1 MTPIR
6 WVADVGNT
14 RIKVGAIKNGR
25 LLHVRAVRH
34 ADSLNF
40 DALLAY
46 GLPRDAMLSS
56 VAPTAAD
63 RLLAYLDDRQIHVS
77 TIWRSDGALF
87 RTGLLT
93 SDVDT
98 PETTGVDRLLSAI
111 GALQRAPGRDVL
123 VVDCGSAITVN
134 ATTANRA
141 FRGGAIFPGLR
152 LMAAGLNQNTAAL
165 PYVPIERIP
174 SALGLSTRDAIAAGV
189 AHAALGGIERI
200 VRELSG
206 AVAPAIFLTGGD
218 AEVLSPGLGLPH
230 TLAPHLVLEGIHWAS
245 TRAPDRDL

>member
-1 MTPIR
+1 ME
-6 WVADVGNT
+6 
-14 RIKVGAIKNGR
+14 NGR
-25 LLHVRAVRH
+25 ILRVHAVRH
-34 ADSLNF
+34 ADSLKF
-40 DALLAY
+40 DDLLAY
-46 GLPRDAMLSS
+46 GLPRDAAISS
-56 VAPTAAD
+56 VAQAAAD
-63 RLLAYLDDRQIHVS
+63 RLLAYLAERQIHVS
-77 TIWRSDGALF
+77 TVWRSDGALF
-87 RTGLLT
+87 ETGLLT

-111 GALQRAPGRDVL
+111 GALERAPGRDVL

-134 ATTANRA
+134 ATSANRV

-174 SALGLSTRDAIAAGV
+174 PALGRSTRSAIAAGV

-200 VRELSG
+200 LHELSG

-218 AEVLSPGLGLPH
+218 AEVLSPGLALSH
-230 TLAPHLVLEGIHWAS
+230 TFAPHLVLEGIHRAS
-245 TRAPDRDL
+245 SRESDADP